1 MDIAGSIATV
11 LAFIFTAITFW
22 VIFPRTRK
30 SDQVKIASDIS
41 KELTKIVL
49 VIVPE
54 DIAHKKEKRHR
65 HIQYLNVWESF
76 ALLVNDGELK
86 NINILER
93 FKPNLMRP

>member
-1 MDIAGSIATV
+1 LSQTI
-11 LAFIFTAITFW
+11 LK

-41 KELTKIVL
+41 KELTEIVL
-49 VIVPE
+49 DIPE

>member
-11 LAFIFTAITFW
+11 LAFIFTSIPFW
-22 VIFPRTRK
+22 VLFPRTRK

-41 KELTKIVL
+41 KELTEIVL
-49 VIVPE
+49 DIPE

>member
-1 MDIAGSIATV
+1 LSQTI
-11 LAFIFTAITFW
+11 LK

-41 KELTKIVL
+41 KELTEIVL
-49 VIVPE
+49 DIPE

-76 ALLVNDGELK
+76 ALLVNHGELK
-86 NINILER
+86 NINILEH